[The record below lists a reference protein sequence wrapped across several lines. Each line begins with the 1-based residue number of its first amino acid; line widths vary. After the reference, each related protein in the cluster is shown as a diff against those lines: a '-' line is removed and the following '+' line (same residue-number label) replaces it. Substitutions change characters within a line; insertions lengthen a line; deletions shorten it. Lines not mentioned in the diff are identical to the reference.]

1 MRTRLLNR
9 METGPAEERRPL
21 RAVALLPSAATLGNL
36 LCGFF
41 AIVLCLLS
49 IRAGF
54 YEVPRRA
61 IHPQLQEFFPSYLAV
76 AAYLIV
82 AAMVFDALDGRLA
95 RLARR
100 TSEFGA
106 QLDSIAD
113 IVSFGVAPALL
124 HLTLFLRLAVR
135 PDGPPE
141 IMKVQW
147 HMALVAIMVY
157 VSCAAIRLA
166 RYNTE
171 NIEDEAA
178 QRRFSGLPTPGG
190 AAALCAA
197 MLLHEDL
204 AFMKSALFGIDWAS
218 VLRWGIPPLVF
229 AVGLLMV
236 SRVNYVHVFNEYVRR
251 EHPPIHLV
259 WLLVAIG
266 ICFYWPQGFLALLA
280 TAYLLS
286 GLVLHF
292 RASASPAPDADDTDM
307 D

>member
-1 MRTRLLNR
+1 MRTRLLSR
-9 METGPAEERRPL
+9 LDAGPSDERRPL
-21 RAVALLPSAATLGNL
+21 RAIALLPSAATLGNL

-54 YEVPRRA
+54 YELPRRA
-61 IHPQLQEFFPSYLAV
+61 LPPQVQEFFPSYLAV
-76 AAYLIV
+76 GAYLIV
-82 AAMVFDALDGRLA
+82 VAMIFDALDGRLA

-147 HMALVAIMVY
+147 HFALVAIMVY

-171 NIEDEAA
+171 NVEDEAA

-204 AFMKSALFGIDWAS
+204 AFSRTWAMGMNWPS
-218 VLRWGIPPLVF
+218 ILRWAIPPLVF

-251 EHPPIHLV
+251 EHPPTHLV

-280 TAYLLS
+280 ATYLLS

-292 RASASPAPDADDTDM
+292 RSRPAGPVEIDDADM